1 MAVYDVTMPIHAEM
15 AVYKNKEEFKP
26 SIEKVRT
33 IEQGS
38 NESRITLYSH
48 AGTHVDAPYHMSE
61 SGYRLDDIPL
71 NKLYGKCKVWDLS
84 HIEDCIERQDIEAK
98 PVEKNDF
105 IFIKTKNSFED
116 QFNYQFVYLSAEAAQ
131 YLADKGIAVVGIDAF
146 SIERNHPEHPTH
158 HILMENDV
166 LIVEGLR
173 LKEISEGEYMA
184 VIAPLLIAGGDGAPA
199 RVLLIRD

>member
-1 MAVYDVTMPIHAEM
+1 MPIHAEM

>member
-1 MAVYDVTMPIHAEM
+1 M